1 MKTKLIVLIFV
12 QIIFASCSKEKGC
25 TDPQAENYNINSEED
40 DGSCLYGVLGVWRP
54 ESVIINITE
63 DDFTLAGDF
72 LDREE
77 FTYTAPP
84 SHIGLAGDFQFTS
97 DGIAIIEFYTWNL
110 DSTYIDTGSY
120 YIYGN
125 NISLY
130 QSDGDA
136 GPTFTFSVT
145 NTQLT
150 LFRSMSETEYD
161 FEDSK
166 YDIITTEE
174 TIYFSK
180 II

>member
-180 II
+180 IF

>member
-1 MKTKLIVLIFV
+1 MKIKLIVLLFLP
-12 QIIFASCSKEKGC
+12 IIFASCSKEHGC
-25 TDPQAENYNINSEED
+25 TDPQAENYNIDAEED
-40 DGSCLYGVLGVWRP
+40 DGSCLYSILGTWRP
-54 ESVIINITE
+54 ESVIVNITE
-63 DDFTLAGDF
+63 EDFTLSGDL

-110 DSTYIDTGSY
+110 DSTFIDTGSY
-120 YIYGN
+120 YISGN

-130 QSDGDA
+130 QSNGDA
-136 GPTFTFSVT
+136 GPSFTFSVS

-150 LFRSMSETEYD
+150 FFRSTSETEYD

-180 II
+180 IF